1 MRAALVLAVLVLAG
15 TTQAFAQPPAIVLP
29 EPLTVGR
36 GASHP
41 TLSDPNTFQ
50 EITQT
55 NAAREMAQR
64 AQTAASAPHA
74 LSLGPFSMDV
84 DNADFVGRDGKRARF
99 AHIQLDGVHVL
110 GGHISGNFTGRSA
123 TIHLSWP
130 TGE

>member
-1 MRAALVLAVLVLAG
+1 MRAACLLAVLAVAG

-29 EPLTVGR
+29 EPLAVGR
-36 GASHP
+36 GTVRP
-41 TLSDPNTFQ
+41 VLPDPNTFQ

-64 AQTAASAPHA
+64 GQIAASAPHA

-84 DNADFVGRDGKRARF
+84 GSADFVGRDGKRARF
-99 AHIQLDGVHVL
+99 AHVQLDGVHIL
-110 GGHISGNFTGRSA
+110 GGNISGNFTGRAA